1 MFTVQGIYADGTVT
15 INKPVHVDKKY
26 DVVITFIKPVEQT
39 EKGLDRER
47 KIAAL
52 NRITG
57 ILSNSTM
64 TLEEARAE
72 RLNRQFVNL
81 NYS

>member
-1 MFTVQGIYADGTVT
+1 MFAVQGIYSDGAVT
-15 INKPVHVDKKY
+15 INEPVPVNKKY
-26 DVVITFIKPVEQT
+26 DVIVTFLKPAEQEAKDT
-39 EKGLDRER
+39 DRER

-57 ILSNSTM
+57 ILSGSTI

-72 RLNRQFVNL
+72 RLSRQ
-81 NYS
+81 

>member
-1 MFTVQGIYADGTVT
+1 MFAVQGIYADGTVT
-15 INKPVHVDKKY
+15 INEPVPINKKY
-26 DVVITFIKPVEQT
+26 DVVVTFIKPVEQT
-39 EKGLDRER
+39 DKKLDRER

-52 NRITG
+52 NRISG

-72 RLNRQFVNL
+72 RLNRQ
-81 NYS
+81 

>member
-1 MFTVQGIYADGTVT
+1 
-15 INKPVHVDKKY
+15 
-26 DVVITFIKPVEQT
+26 VVVTFIKPVEQA

-52 NRITG
+52 NRISG

-72 RLNRQFVNL
+72 RLNRQ
-81 NYS
+81 

>member
-1 MFTVQGIYADGTVT
+1 MVLRNGCPDERTTAL
-15 INKPVHVDKKY
+15 KPSGQ
-26 DVVITFIKPVEQT
+26 IIK
-39 EKGLDRER
+39 DSNRER

-57 ILSNSTM
+57 VLSDNSM

-72 RLNRQFVNL
+72 RLKNQ
-81 NYS
+81 

>member
-1 MFTVQGIYADGTVT
+1 MFAVQGIYADGTIT
-15 INKPVHVDKKY
+15 INEPVPVNKDY
-26 DVVITFIKPVEQT
+26 DVVVTFLKPSGQIA
-39 EKGLDRER
+39 KDSNRER

-57 ILSNSTM
+57 ILSDSSM

-72 RLNRQFVNL
+72 RLKDQ
-81 NYS
+81 

>member
-1 MFTVQGIYADGTVT
+1 MFAVQGIYADGTVT
-15 INKPVHVDKKY
+15 INEPVPVNKNY
-26 DVVITFIKPVEQT
+26 DVVVTFLRPAGQVAENSS
-39 EKGLDRER
+39 RER

-57 ILSNSTM
+57 VLSGNSM

-72 RLNRQFVNL
+72 RLKNK
-81 NYS
+81 

>member
-1 MFTVQGIYADGTVT
+1 MFAVQGIYSEGTVT
-15 INKPVHVDKKY
+15 INEPVPVNKEY
-26 DVVITFIKPVEQT
+26 DVVVTFLKPSGQIV
-39 EKGLDRER
+39 KDSNRER

-57 ILSNSTM
+57 VLSDNSM

-72 RLNRQFVNL
+72 RLKNQ
-81 NYS
+81 